1 MEWYFSNDRDDLVVP
16 KDMKPIDRLPSPN
29 SWSDWGV
36 SDFPK
41 KNFDGEN
48 LCDELDLSISRHQM
62 ECSSNSSMS
71 YGFQNNLQQWGTPSQ
86 RPSDIQ
92 MDEIYMNS
100 LLDEDL
106 ATENL
111 YGSSSFS
118 PTSNSN
124 GFGGSNYFENDTF
137 SPTTDWN
144 REASNS
150 FPSGKEPVLKDSV
163 ASEHGTGREYMHE
176 QTSVEES
183 VLQELEMVTSKL
195 NLKTRNCF
203 RDSLY
208 RLAVNS
214 RTNTSTPVQ
223 NGDVILKKT
232 PVETVNNDKFRV
244 QETEATESK
253 TNAIDRAIANL
264 MFAKM
269 DFYVEE
275 EIQAH
280 VVETQYVKSEAD
292 GRTEQFQYNSDEP
305 WATCFPML
313 VGDAEVPVIATQSLY
328 TRGQFKASCITRSFQ
343 TAWSTANNPDN
354 SFGSRA
360 RIFQMFLTL
369 PDDPYFVY
377 NCTRGLEKPPHET
390 LKQEQLEDIR
400 CQMFLIIFQE
410 LVFCLMLLCRDWL
423 HQLVLLFMDY
433 MTMQPMTT
441 DGNLATGVSALE

>member
-1 MEWYFSNDRDDLVVP
+1 MEWYFSNDGDDLVVP
-16 KDMKPIDRLPSPN
+16 KDVKAIDRLPSPN

-41 KNFDGEN
+41 KNMDAEN

-71 YGFQNNLQQWGTPSQ
+71 YGFQNNLQQWGTPTHRQSD
-86 RPSDIQ
+86 DIQ

-118 PTSNSN
+118 PHSNSN
-124 GFGGSNYFENDTF
+124 GFGGSNYFDNETF
-137 SPTTDWN
+137 SPTTEWN
-144 REASNS
+144 REASDS
-150 FPSGKEPVLKDSV
+150 FPSVKEPVLKDSV
-163 ASEHGTGREYMHE
+163 ASEHGNRREYMHD
-176 QTSVEES
+176 QTSLEES

-208 RLAVNS
+208 RLAENS

-223 NGDVILKKT
+223 NGDLVIKNT
-232 PVETVNNDKFRV
+232 TVETVNKDKFRV

-275 EIQAH
+275 EDQAPIT
-280 VVETQYVKSEAD
+280 ESQNQNVKSEAD
-292 GRTEQFQYNSDEP
+292 GRTEQFQYNSGEP

-313 VGDAEVPVIATQSLY
+313 VGDAEVPIV
-328 TRGQFKASCITRSFQ
+328 GK
-343 TAWSTANNPDN
+343 
-354 SFGSRA
+354 
-360 RIFQMFLTL
+360 
-369 PDDPYFVY
+369 
-377 NCTRGLEKPPHET
+377 
-390 LKQEQLEDIR
+390 
-400 CQMFLIIFQE
+400 
-410 LVFCLMLLCRDWL
+410 
-423 HQLVLLFMDY
+423 
-433 MTMQPMTT
+433 
-441 DGNLATGVSALE
+441 

>member
-1 MEWYFSNDRDDLVVP
+1 MIYIHKLSPHFSATNQKSKCTSSLVLYTFLSLTSTLSKHISQPPLNFLGSQQSSILFFHLGHLVLLSLNLGCLQDCEFKRSSLKIGTSLMEWYFSNDGDDLVVP

-36 SDFPK
+36 SDFHK
-41 KNFDGEN
+41 KNIDAEN

-71 YGFQNNLQQWGTPSQ
+71 YGFQNNLQQWGTSTQ
-86 RPSDIQ
+86 RQSDDIQ

-118 PTSNSN
+118 PQSNSN
-124 GFGGSNYFENDTF
+124 FGGSNYYDNDTF
-137 SPTTDWN
+137 SPKTDWN

-150 FPSGKEPVLKDSV
+150 FPSIKEPVLKDSV
-163 ASEHGTGREYMHE
+163 ASEHGTGRVYMHE
-176 QTSVEES
+176 QTSLEES

-208 RLAVNS
+208 RLAENS

-223 NGDVILKKT
+223 NGDLVIEKKT
-232 PVETVNNDKFRV
+232 VETVNNEKSSV

-253 TNAIDRAIANL
+253 TNAIDRAVANL

-269 DFYVEE
+269 DFFVEE
-275 EIQAH
+275 ESQAP
-280 VVETQYVKSEAD
+280 VKESQNVKCEAD
-292 GRTEQFQYNSDEP
+292 GRTEQFQYNSGEP

-313 VGDAEVPVIATQSLY
+313 VGDAEVPVV
-328 TRGQFKASCITRSFQ
+328 GK
-343 TAWSTANNPDN
+343 
-354 SFGSRA
+354 
-360 RIFQMFLTL
+360 
-369 PDDPYFVY
+369 
-377 NCTRGLEKPPHET
+377 
-390 LKQEQLEDIR
+390 
-400 CQMFLIIFQE
+400 
-410 LVFCLMLLCRDWL
+410 
-423 HQLVLLFMDY
+423 
-433 MTMQPMTT
+433 
-441 DGNLATGVSALE
+441 

>member
-1 MEWYFSNDRDDLVVP
+1 MEWYFSNDGDDLVVP
-16 KDMKPIDRLPSPN
+16 KDMKQIDRLPSPN
-29 SWSDWGV
+29 SWSEWGV

-48 LCDELDLSISRHQM
+48 LCDELDLSISRHHM
-62 ECSSNSSMS
+62 GCSSNSSMG
-71 YGFQNNLQQWGTPSQ
+71 YGYQNNLQQWGTPSH

-118 PTSNSN
+118 PPSNSN
-124 GFGGSNYFENDTF
+124 GFGGSNYFDNDTF
-137 SPTTDWN
+137 SPTKDWN

-163 ASEHGTGREYMHE
+163 ASEHGTGREYMHD
-176 QTSVEES
+176 QTSIEES

-208 RLAVNS
+208 RLAENS
-214 RTNTSTPVQ
+214 RTNTSTSVQ
-223 NGDVILKKT
+223 NGDDVLEKT
-232 PVETVNNDKFRV
+232 TVETVNNDKFRV

-253 TNAIDRAIANL
+253 TNAIDRAVANL

-275 EIQAH
+275 ESQAP
-280 VVETQYVKSEAD
+280 VAETQYVKTEAD
-292 GRTEQFQYNSDEP
+292 GRTEQFQFNSSEP

-313 VGDAEVPVIATQSLY
+313 VGDAEVPIV
-328 TRGQFKASCITRSFQ
+328 GK
-343 TAWSTANNPDN
+343 
-354 SFGSRA
+354 
-360 RIFQMFLTL
+360 
-369 PDDPYFVY
+369 
-377 NCTRGLEKPPHET
+377 
-390 LKQEQLEDIR
+390 
-400 CQMFLIIFQE
+400 
-410 LVFCLMLLCRDWL
+410 
-423 HQLVLLFMDY
+423 
-433 MTMQPMTT
+433 
-441 DGNLATGVSALE
+441 